1 MTPAQRAAINQ
12 AVAALR
18 AAGIRSE
25 VTAIYGGSIELIITL
40 PNIKR
45 EDYERSIDSLQRADS
60 PAKAG

>member
-45 EDYERSIDSLQRADS
+45 EDYERDHSSLQRADN
-60 PAKAG
+60 PHQTG